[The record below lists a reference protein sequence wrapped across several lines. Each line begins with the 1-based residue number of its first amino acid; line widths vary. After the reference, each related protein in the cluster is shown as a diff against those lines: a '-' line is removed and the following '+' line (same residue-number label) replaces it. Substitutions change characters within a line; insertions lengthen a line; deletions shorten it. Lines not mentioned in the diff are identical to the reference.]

1 MSFSSTLSKSG
12 STGTL
17 AQTGYGT
24 KTGIAMQNGKW
35 ITDVG
40 VFDVVGGVGGGGER
54 ETSAANGVVLQSVC
68 LFVTVGGDVRAHCMS
83 SRVSALPHVSC
94 SWVPG

>member
-1 MSFSSTLSKSG
+1 MHEVRNDVDCRNVFPESLARASTTLSAAGNTTMSFSSTLSKSG

-40 VFDVVGGVGGGGER
+40 VFDVVGGVGNWR
-54 ETSAANGVVLQSVC
+54 
-68 LFVTVGGDVRAHCMS
+68 RAH
-83 SRVSALPHVSC
+83 PKT
-94 SWVPG
+94 